1 MKISCPTVS
10 EIHPRQAYKAVPPT
24 TIN

>member
-1 MKISCPTVS
+1 MKISCLTAS
-10 EIHPRQAYKAVPPT
+10 EVHPRQAYKAVPPT